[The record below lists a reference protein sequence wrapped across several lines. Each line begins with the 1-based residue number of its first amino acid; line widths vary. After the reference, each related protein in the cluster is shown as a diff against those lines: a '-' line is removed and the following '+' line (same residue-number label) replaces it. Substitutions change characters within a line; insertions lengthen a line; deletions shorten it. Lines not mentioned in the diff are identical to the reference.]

1 MARAR
6 KNDLHTSHKAAE
18 KVEPRVSD
26 VQREILAYFVH
37 RRCMTDWDL
46 EEHFRDHGSTYRTRR
61 GRAHRN
67 GLHRQQQPDEDH
79 QEHRARDLV
88 HKLTRRGGGKNLSRC
103 ERRVT

>member
-18 KVEPRVSD
+18 KVEPRVTD
-26 VQREILAYFVH
+26 IQREILAYFVH

-61 GRAHRN
+61 
-67 GLHRQQQPDEDH
+67 DE
-79 QEHRARDLV
+79 
-88 HKLTRRGGGKNLSRC
+88 LTGMGYIVNSNQTKIIKSTERVIWCISSRGEEAAKIFPVVNAA
-103 ERRVT
+103 